1 MNGPA
6 RTMVARGWWSA
17 MGQVMALV
25 AAGVP
30 GLVGCADGDRAGP
43 ARRDRPP
50 PQVVVEPVRRED
62 AVVTRS
68 YLVTLES
75 GRQAAVLA
83 RASGYVLAWTV
94 DRGDPV
100 RKGQRL
106 AVIEDQ
112 ELGDQERQAAA
123 QLEAARAARQN
134 AKDQAERARRL
145 VAQQFIS
152 RAEADAAETQV
163 LVAEAQVRAA
173 EAALGLTRTRKGYTV
188 IEAPFDGYVV
198 ARHVDIGALVG
209 PQGPPLFTI
218 GSLDPL
224 KAVAAVPQSDVPFLK
239 VGQTAT
245 LTLDG
250 VTGGPWTGR
259 VSRLSPALDAATRT
273 LEVEMEFDNEG
284 EARKPGMFGRVT
296 LELERVAGVV
306 LVPPRAVARQ
316 GTDGVA
322 FVVRE
327 GRAHEVR
334 LALGR
339 TWPDGRVEVVRGL
352 DEGDLLITMG
362 REMVHDGMEVRTVG
376 PGGNGKPETGNGK

>member
-1 MNGPA
+1 MKGSS
-6 RTMVARGWWSA
+6 RTTVARG
-17 MGQVMALV
+17 MGSVIGRVVVLV
-25 AAGVP
+25 VTCVAG
-30 GLVGCADGDRAGP
+30 LAGCAEGGRTGQ

-50 PQVVVEPVRRED
+50 PQVAVERVRRED

-68 YLVTLES
+68 YLVTLEP
-75 GRQAAVLA
+75 GRQANVLA

-94 DRGDPV
+94 DRGDRV
-100 RKGQRL
+100 REGQRL
-106 AVIEDQ
+106 AVIEGR

-123 QLEAARAARQN
+123 QLQAARAALQN
-134 AKDQAERARRL
+134 ARDQAERARRL
-145 VAQQFIS
+145 LAQQFIS
-152 RAEADAAETQV
+152 QAEADAAETQV

-198 ARHVDIGALVG
+198 ARHVDVGALVG
-209 PQGPPLFTI
+209 PQGPALFTI
-218 GSLDPL
+218 GSLDRL
-224 KAVAAVPQSDVPFLK
+224 RAVAAVPQPDVPFLK

-250 VTGGPWTGR
+250 VAGGPWVGQ

-284 EARKPGMFGRVT
+284 ETLKPGMFGRVT

-327 GRAHEVR
+327 GRVREVR
-334 LALGR
+334 PTLGR

-352 DEGDLLITMG
+352 EEGDLLVTLG
-362 REMVHDGMEVRTVG
+362 REMLRDGMEVRTVERG
-376 PGGNGKPETGNGK
+376 ANRQ